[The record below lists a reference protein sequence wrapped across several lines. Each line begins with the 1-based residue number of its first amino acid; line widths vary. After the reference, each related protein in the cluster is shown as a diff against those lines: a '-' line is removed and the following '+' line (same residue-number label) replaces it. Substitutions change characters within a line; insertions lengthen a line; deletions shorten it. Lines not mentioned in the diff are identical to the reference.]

1 MIDQENLKKFNDI
14 YNKTYNDILKYIVI
28 KCHNMNDVN
37 DILQDTYF
45 ELWNIMGRR
54 ELDDKNIKSFIIGIA
69 INKIK
74 KHYKLIYR
82 INSISIFQKNEQ
94 DEELIDMIK
103 SEIMLEDLVIKDEE
117 WVSIW
122 EYLKK
127 KKNPNIAKIFY
138 LHYKLEFTIK
148 EIAES
153 LSISESTIKSIIYR
167 TINELS
173 LIYGKD
179 VG

>member
-1 MIDQENLKKFNDI
+1 MVDQENLKLFNDI
-14 YNKTYNDILKYIVI
+14 YNKTYNDVLKYIVI
-28 KCHNMNDVN
+28 KCHNINDVN

-45 ELWNIMGRR
+45 ELWNIMGRKK
-54 ELDDKNIKSFIIGIA
+54 LDDKNIKSFIIGIA

-74 KHYKLIYR
+74 KYYKLIYR
-82 INSISIFQKNEQ
+82 INSISLFQKNET
-94 DEELIDMIK
+94 DEELIDMVK
-103 SEIMLEDLVIKDEE
+103 SDNTFEDLIVKEDE
-117 WVSIW
+117 WASVW

-148 EIAES
+148 EISES

-173 LIYGKD
+173 FLYGKD
-179 VG
+179 RV